1 MPTTPS
7 IAQSESSRQN
17 GARSHDPATPAGKAR
32 AAVNSVRH
40 GLSGQTFFLLPDED
54 PAEFLEHEAAWIAA
68 WSPRDLHEQA
78 AATAAIRAMWR
89 EIRADRLE
97 AQVLTDLFAAGKV
110 ADDAEREAAK
120 VAAFKAL
127 ATLLRYRGRIEREHR
142 LAMAALTGLR
152 QRRLAT
158 GMQRPDEPEEHAAPP
173 AAASPPALP
182 RNVAAWP
189 TVAAAPV
196 RSEPKPPP
204 PLNRHQRRALA
215 AMSRRAA

>member
-97 AQVLTDLFAAGKV
+97 AQVLTDLFAAGRIE
-110 ADDAEREAAK
+110 DEAERALAK
-120 VAAFKAL
+120 VAAMKAL
-127 ATLLRYRGRIEREHR
+127 GTLLRYRSRIEREHR
-142 LAMAALTGLR
+142 LAMATLTSPR

-158 GMQRPDEPEEHAAPP
+158 STHRPDEPEDRAAPP
-173 AAASPPALP
+173 SPTRASNIEA
-182 RNVAAWP
+182 RSV
-189 TVAAAPV
+189 VVAAPV
-196 RSEPKPPP
+196 RSEPERPPT
-204 PLNRHQRRALA
+204 LNRHQRRALA